1 MTQTDARIDEY
12 LAKARALVGLLEAG
26 RIEQADEQLDELSS
40 LRESKLFHE
49 LGKLTRTLHEAL
61 ASIQLD
67 SRLAELTRT
76 DIPDARDRLRYVLA
90 KTEEAAHRTLK
101 AVEES
106 IPLARRLETRASDHQ
121 AQWEKF
127 LRREMDVTEFRDM
140 TRTLREFLGA
150 IRADATGLS
159 RNLSEVLLAQEYQ
172 DLTGQV
178 IHRVMRV
185 VQDVEVGLVEM
196 LRVVGQ
202 RPGAAPEPAAATRAE
217 GPQID
222 PKKSGVVASQD
233 EVDDLLSSLGF

>member
-1 MTQTDARIDEY
+1 MTQIDAKIDEY
-12 LAKARALVGLLEAG
+12 LAKARSLVGLLEAG
-26 RIEQADEQLDELSS
+26 RIEQADDVLDELSN
-40 LRESKLFHE
+40 LRESKLFLE

-67 SRLAELTRT
+67 SRLAQLTQS

-90 KTEEAAHRTLK
+90 KTEEAANRTLK
-101 AVEES
+101 AVEDS
-106 IPLARRLETRASDHQ
+106 IPLAKRLETRASDHQ

-127 LRREMDVTEFRDM
+127 LRREMDVSEFRNM
-140 TRTLREFLGA
+140 TRTLRDFLGA

-159 RNLSEVLLAQEYQ
+159 RNLSEVLMAQEYQ

-185 VQDVEVGLVEM
+185 VQEVEDGLVAM

-202 RPGAAPEPAAATRAE
+202 RPGGASEPVAAMHPE

-222 PKKSGVVASQD
+222 PKRSGVVASQD